1 MRGSRHRRIDMSTQT
16 KLAAYFAE
24 AEANRRRYNDSW
36 ALAHDRKCPTCG
48 HHVESDAAEQSR
60 HASVSDETDREKAD
74 IRRRML
80 ADSET
85 RRLVCDKAVTFQAG
99 DAFEDNYELE
109 TELRKAFPRGVGDSE
124 SGQGWFY
131 VPSDLAD
138 EVVAFLAD
146 RATDVEVDDQP
157 EDSLTV
163 NWEYK
168 GD

>member
-1 MRGSRHRRIDMSTQT
+1 MTMSTRA
-16 KLAAYFAE
+16 KLAAYRAE
-24 AEANRRRYNDSW
+24 VETNRRRYNDSW

-48 HHVESDAAEQSR
+48 QHVESDDAEQSR
-60 HASVSDETDREKAD
+60 HAGVSDETDREKAD

-80 ADSET
+80 ADPET
-85 RRLVCDKAVTFQAG
+85 KRLVCDKAITFQAG
-99 DAFEDNYELE
+99 GAFDGNYELE
-109 TELRKAFPRGVGDSE
+109 DELCRKFPRCVGDSE

-146 RATDVEVDDQP
+146 KATDVEVDDQP
-157 EDSLTV
+157 EDNLTV
-163 NWEYK
+163 NWEYE